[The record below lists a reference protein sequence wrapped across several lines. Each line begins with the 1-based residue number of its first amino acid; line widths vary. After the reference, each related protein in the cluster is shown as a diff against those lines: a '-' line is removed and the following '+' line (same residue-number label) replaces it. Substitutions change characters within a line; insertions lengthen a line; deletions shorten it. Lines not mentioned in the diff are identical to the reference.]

1 MTKGNDS
8 DMAWKKWMRILFPEL
23 QLLDHI
29 RERGFSGKKAERQQ
43 QPETSPFR
51 QSGMAGQSQSLASS
65 AGKETFGPLASGR
78 EAVADTVRGWNKH
91 AWVRSR
97 AELDD
102 LFPAIIEEVNGQ
114 INRQEPFVYEV
125 AIAYKKSF
133 LLRESGKVQHRLL
146 LAGPEGTGKL
156 RTLSLLLDQFCRK
169 RLLPYGHVTTVDLDR
184 YGEREAHTLFL
195 LDCANAFRDG
205 IGTVCFRGIE
215 RAGPE
220 IVQYVTKLF
229 ADGLI
234 RTPEGGQIEASDYFL
249 VLHVDQPS
257 PKSETAGA
265 AEQMER
271 RTLEK
276 MISPA
281 VPQALVKSLDTCA
294 FTAAPGLD
302 TLAKLLG
309 ERCLAQAER
318 LEADIRLTLSFEE
331 SVFQELAKQ
340 VEQTKRYEKAI
351 EEWVTHVFT
360 PQLLDWRARG
370 VLRSDQEALVA
381 FREGELVLVSGAV
394 SLPLP
399 GLARGQEQELSEAL
413 LELEQLTGLDA
424 VKKFVRECLDVVTA
438 EKKRSLTGQTKLPMS
453 MHMVFSGNPGTG
465 KTTVARLVARIWKS
479 MGLLSG
485 GQLVEVTRQ
494 DLVGEYIGSTAAKTA
509 ERIKEAIGGVLFID
523 EAYTLSR
530 DPADLYG
537 REAIDTLV
545 KAMEDH
551 RDQMI
556 VILAG
561 YTREM
566 DAFLKVNPGL
576 RSRFPLQIEFPD
588 YTPEEMA
595 ELLERM
601 VIGRGYEIHPDARQ
615 HLLGMIEG
623 KQVRG
628 RSDTGNG
635 RLVRNLFEEAVRRQ
649 SARLAQL
656 EAGAEEWRW
665 LRAEDWGIGDK
676 ERGTAENIMAELEE
690 ELAAVVGLEPVKYM
704 VRSLAAQIQIAQ
716 RRKAA
721 GIPDAAGQTLHMIFQ
736 GNPGTGKTT
745 VARII
750 ARQLYRLGVIK
761 RDELIETDRSG
772 LVAGYVGQ
780 TALKTREVIERALG
794 GVLFIDEAYALA
806 GAEGDF
812 GREAIDTLVKAMDD
826 FRDSLVVILAGY
838 GEDMTGFLASNP
850 GLRSRFPTIIE
861 FPDYTP
867 DELLQITRQLLAQRG
882 YEASAAAE
890 RAMRQQFVQTQGDKM
905 AGNGRFVRN
914 LCERAIRSHAMRLSR
929 NKHATIQEL
938 TMLEECDVV
947 EEAIYESS

>member
-1 MTKGNDS
+1 
-8 DMAWKKWMRILFPEL
+8 
-23 QLLDHI
+23 
-29 RERGFSGKKAERQQ
+29 
-43 QPETSPFR
+43 
-51 QSGMAGQSQSLASS
+51 
-65 AGKETFGPLASGR
+65 
-78 EAVADTVRGWNKH
+78 
-91 AWVRSR
+91 
-97 AELDD
+97 
-102 LFPAIIEEVNGQ
+102 
-114 INRQEPFVYEV
+114 
-125 AIAYKKSF
+125 
-133 LLRESGKVQHRLL
+133 
-146 LAGPEGTGKL
+146 
-156 RTLSLLLDQFCRK
+156 
-169 RLLPYGHVTTVDLDR
+169 
-184 YGEREAHTLFL
+184 
-195 LDCANAFRDG
+195 
-205 IGTVCFRGIE
+205 
-215 RAGPE
+215 
-220 IVQYVTKLF
+220 
-229 ADGLI
+229 
-234 RTPEGGQIEASDYFL
+234 
-249 VLHVDQPS
+249 
-257 PKSETAGA
+257 
-265 AEQMER
+265 
-271 RTLEK
+271 
-276 MISPA
+276 
-281 VPQALVKSLDTCA
+281 
-294 FTAAPGLD
+294 
-302 TLAKLLG
+302 
-309 ERCLAQAER
+309 
-318 LEADIRLTLSFEE
+318 
-331 SVFQELAKQ
+331 
-340 VEQTKRYEKAI
+340 
-351 EEWVTHVFT
+351 
-360 PQLLDWRARG
+360 
-370 VLRSDQEALVA
+370 
-381 FREGELVLVSGAV
+381 
-394 SLPLP
+394 
-399 GLARGQEQELSEAL
+399 
-413 LELEQLTGLDA
+413 
-424 VKKFVRECLDVVTA
+424 
-438 EKKRSLTGQTKLPMS
+438 
-453 MHMVFSGNPGTG
+453 
-465 KTTVARLVARIWKS
+465 
-479 MGLLSG
+479 
-485 GQLVEVTRQ
+485 
-494 DLVGEYIGSTAAKTA
+494 
-509 ERIKEAIGGVLFID
+509 
-523 EAYTLSR
+523 
-530 DPADLYG
+530 
-537 REAIDTLV
+537 
-545 KAMEDH
+545 
-551 RDQMI
+551 MI

-601 VIGRGYEIHPDARQ
+601 VIGRGYEIPPDARQ

-890 RAMRQQFVQTQGDKM
+890 RAIRQQFVQTQGDKM
-905 AGNGRFVRN
+905 AGNGRFARN